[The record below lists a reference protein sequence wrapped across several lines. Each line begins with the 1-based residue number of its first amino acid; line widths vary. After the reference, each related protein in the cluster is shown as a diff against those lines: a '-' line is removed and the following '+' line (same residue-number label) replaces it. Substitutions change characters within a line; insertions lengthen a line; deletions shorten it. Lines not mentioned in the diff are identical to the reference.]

1 MLYSRENVLDIFGLI
16 CNDLNLIRD
25 RSVDLRID
33 DFVDHNHRIIFGA
46 INNLSLQKDINEVDG
61 MMVDIYL
68 KEHPTQYPTFKANNG
83 VKIIDDA
90 KVACKGR
97 SFEFAYG
104 MIKKMSLLRKY
115 QLIGMDIREIYD
127 ENTLDIV
134 QLETQRVNLER
145 ATIEQIKQHFKLKL
159 IEIDNEF
166 ETKSDSYSFR
176 AGDSIEDLI
185 QRCKE
190 AEHWGATF
198 QSRLYNA
205 VFRGMQGSKY
215 MIRSAGTGGSKTRQ
229 SIGDMCNIACSERYL
244 PKMKEWVK
252 NDNVKDVVFI
262 STELTEDEVNLAILS
277 TVSGVPEEAI
287 KDGRYSEE
295 VEYRLRRATAII
307 KEAKIHCEY
316 NSNFNISELEN
327 IIEKNII
334 RNGAK
339 YIFFDYIQVTASLAQ
354 ELNRLFGYTL
364 REDQML
370 NQLSTALKNLANKY
384 DVFILTSTQLNRT
397 YKVDQYLDVTA
408 LRGGMATADKCD
420 YVVITMKATKADLEK
435 IEPIVEKTFKD
446 APTHAHHVVK
456 NRGGKWVGIIIWTNT
471 DLDTIN
477 VEDCFV
483 TTQDYELVYSISPIT
498 LK

>member
-1 MLYSRENVLDIFGLI
+1 MTNGGL
-16 CNDLNLIRD
+16 
-25 RSVDLRID
+25 
-33 DFVDHNHRIIFGA
+33 
-46 INNLSLQKDINEVDG
+46 
-61 MMVDIYL
+61 
-68 KEHPTQYPTFKANNG
+68 
-83 VKIIDDA
+83 
-90 KVACKGR
+90 GR
-97 SFEFAYG
+97 AS
-104 MIKKMSLLRKY
+104 
-115 QLIGMDIREIYD
+115 
-127 ENTLDIV
+127 
-134 QLETQRVNLER
+134 
-145 ATIEQIKQHFKLKL
+145 
-159 IEIDNEF
+159 
-166 ETKSDSYSFR
+166 
-176 AGDSIEDLI
+176 
-185 QRCKE
+185 
-190 AEHWGATF
+190 
-198 QSRLYNA
+198 
-205 VFRGMQGSKY
+205 
-215 MIRSAGTGGSKTRQ
+215 
-229 SIGDMCNIACSERYL
+229 
-244 PKMKEWVK
+244 
-252 NDNVKDVVFI
+252 
-262 STELTEDEVNLAILS
+262 
-277 TVSGVPEEAI
+277 VSGVPEEAI

>member
-1 MLYSRENVLDIFGLI
+1 MLYSRENVLDALGLM
-16 CNDLNLIRD
+16 CNDLDIIRD
-25 RSVDLRID
+25 RNINLKID
-33 DFVDHNHRIIFGA
+33 DFVDHIHKILFGA

-61 MMVDIYL
+61 MMIDTYL
-68 KEHPTQYPTFKANNG
+68 REYPAQYPTFKNMDGAR
-83 VKIIDDA
+83 IIDEA
-90 KVACKGR
+90 KEKCKGR

-115 QLIGMDIREIYD
+115 QLIGMDIKEIYD

-134 QLETQRVNLER
+134 KLESQRVGLEK
-145 ATIEQIKQHFKLKL
+145 ATIEQIKQHFKSKL

-176 AGDSIEDLI
+176 AGENIEDLI

-190 AEHWGATF
+190 AEHWGVTF
-198 QSRLYNA
+198 QSKLYNA
-205 VFRGMQGSKY
+205 VFKGMQGSRY
-215 MIRSAGTGGSKTRQ
+215 MIRSAGTGGSKTRM
-229 SIGDMCNIACSERYL
+229 SLGDMCNIACSERYI
-244 PKMKEWVK
+244 PKLQEWVK

-262 STELTEDEVNLAILS
+262 STELTEDEVNLAILA
-277 TVSGVPEEAI
+277 TVSGVPEEVI
-287 KDGRYSEE
+287 KDGKYTEE
-295 VEYRLRRATAII
+295 IEYRLKRATSII

-316 NSNFNISELEN
+316 NSNFNITELEN

-334 RNGAK
+334 RNNAK
-339 YIFFDYIQVTASLAQ
+339 YVFFDYIQVTANLAQ
-354 ELNRLFGYTL
+354 ELTRLFGFTL

-384 DVFILTSTQLNRT
+384 NVFILTSTQLNRSN
-397 YKVDQYLDVTA
+397 KVEQYADVSW
-408 LRGGMATADKCD
+408 LRGGLSTADKCD
-420 YVVITMKATKADLEK
+420 YVVITMKATKADLDK
-435 IEPIVEKTFKD
+435 LEPIIEKTFKD

-456 NRGGKWVGIIIWTNT
+456 NRGGKWVGIVIWTNT